1 MLGLRRARGSVRW
14 ARAWAPYRSYRS
26 LSELH
31 YPKNLLNPL
40 ASSRLSFRN
49 LHIASRNTPSTSPF
63 SYPMQADRRGL
74 SAGMPK
80 LGLGLRPRWMS
91 TSDEG
96 KDAPGAE
103 AKTEK
108 KKAKQFGAK
117 VKKKAAEGEEKKGEE
132 DAGEGDENRKEFMTK

>member
-1 MLGLRRARGSVRW
+1 MHRCIPHIPPEAPWSTCAGLCTTFIA
-14 ARAWAPYRSYRS
+14 
-26 LSELH
+26 LM
-31 YPKNLLNPL
+31 
-40 ASSRLSFRN
+40 SS
-49 LHIASRNTPSTSPF
+49 PCF
-63 SYPMQADRRGL
+63 SADRRGL

-117 VKKKAAEGEEKKGEE
+117 VKKKAAE
-132 DAGEGDENRKEFMTK
+132 